1 MDLKGKRAL
10 VTGGTRG
17 IGAAIALDF
26 ARGGASVVVN
36 SRAED
41 DASRETLSQLRALG
55 VRAEAVY
62 ADVAKPDEN
71 ERLVAETVELLGGI
85 DLLVHSAGGGC
96 PGTIEAVRP
105 EDWMNAFDVHVHAAY
120 HLVRHALPHLR
131 KNSEG
136 AILLVSSVAGVRGC
150 PGAVAYGVVKGAIVQ
165 MTRMLARDLADDNL
179 RVNCVAPGIIRTRF
193 HEKMTSDQQKHNLAN
208 RIPLHREGTSEQ
220 VAQVVHLLATND
232 FMTGE
237 TVVVD
242 GGMSMQVVR

>member
-1 MDLKGKRAL
+1 MDLIGKRAL

-26 ARGGASVVVN
+26 ARGGANVVVN

-41 DASRETLSQLRALG
+41 ATSRETLSQLRALG
-55 VRAEAVY
+55 VQAEAVY

-71 ERLVAETVELLGGI
+71 ERLVAETAELLGGI
-85 DLLVHSAGGGC
+85 DVLVHSAGGPC
-96 PGTIEAVRP
+96 PGTIETVRP

-120 HLVRHALPHLR
+120 HLIRHALPHLR
-131 KNSEG
+131 KNPEG
-136 AILLVSSVAGVRGC
+136 VILLVSSVAGVRGC

-165 MTRMLARDLADDNL
+165 MTRMLARDLAEDNL

-237 TVVVD
+237 MVVVD